1 MKADAALQSS
11 EFRVLV
17 VDDHPGHRR
26 LAGAVFESL
35 GCQVS
40 MAIDGLDAIEAAGLA
55 TFDVVLMDR
64 NMPRCDGDR
73 AARSIRAAQGPS
85 SAALIVAHSSDP
97 PVGAQA
103 ALYDVVVG
111 KPVQLHIALQLVE
124 SALSRSDVRAV
135 A

>member
-1 MKADAALQSS
+1 MLQPGD
-11 EFRVLV
+11 FRVLV
-17 VDDHPGHRR
+17 VDDNAGHRE
-26 LAGAVFESL
+26 LAGAVFASL

-40 MAIDGLDAIEAAGLA
+40 MAVDGLEAIEAAGLA
-55 TFDVVLMDR
+55 TFNVVLMDR

-73 AARSIRAAQGPS
+73 AAWSIRAAQGPS
-85 SAALIVAHSSDP
+85 SDALIVAHSSDP

-103 ALYDVVVG
+103 APYDVVVG

-124 SALSRSDVRAV
+124 SALSRGEVRAV